1 MRFLKN
7 PGIQLLTR
15 KPRNILQFDLVV
27 GQVQE
32 NLDATTRQVKVLRM
46 ELNDYLKM
54 YFNKS
59 YLFETIDMEHGSKKG
74 DIVLVR
80 RLKNPPSQTKLYGIE
95 KILFKIDEIIDPI
108 TGKKANENSEIL
120 AKFLEELSKKNSNN
134 KATSS

>member
-1 MRFLKN
+1 MRFLNN

-15 KPRNILQFDLVV
+15 KPRNKLEFELVV

-32 NLDATTRQVKVLRM
+32 ILDATTRQVKVLRM

-59 YLFETIDMEHGSKKG
+59 YLFETIDQNHGSIKG
-74 DIVLVR
+74 DIVLVK
-80 RLKNPPSQTKLYGIE
+80 RLKHPPSQTKLYGIE
-95 KILFKIDEIIDPI
+95 KILFKIDDIVDPI

-120 AKFLEELSKKNSNN
+120 AKFIEELSKSSN
-134 KATSS
+134 KETS

>member
-7 PGIQLLTR
+7 PGIQLLTK
-15 KPRNILQFDLVV
+15 KPRNKLDFDLLV

-32 NLDATTRQVKVLRM
+32 TLDASSRQVKVLRM

-59 YLFETIDMEHGSKKG
+59 YLFESIDQENGSKKG
-74 DIVLVR
+74 DIVLVK

-95 KILFKIDEIIDPI
+95 KILFKIDDIVDPI
-108 TGKKANENSEIL
+108 TGKKANENSNIL
-120 AKFLEELSKKNSNN
+120 AKYLEELSNSSKK
-134 KATSS
+134 TSSS